1 MLSDTTTKLKN
12 QQQMSFDF
20 SEAERQQQKQ
30 QTEKQ
35 NKYSEDFKKLLEKIN
50 KSLVPL
56 KEIAKPTGGATRS
69 FRAGQVVGGVR
80 KRVQGVKDVFKTDRA
95 DKDKNLFQLGGGAL
109 KKQANTFI
117 GIVFGDLLAQF
128 DMLKNVVKTI
138 GTYARA
144 TINTFKDAG
153 RLLMKI
159 PFISKRIKKIGEKI
173 PFLKKMGGKKS
184 GGTDEQLSFD
194 YAGGDGTGTTKK
206 KKSKPSQSGIK
217 GEEQQ
222 REGSLW
228 RKAVIFYLRS
238 INKKLKKLLKMGLG
252 KGKDGGLLGGLGG
265 GLGGLLGQ
273 LAMMLMPGSLLRFAG
288 RAAGLGIARRVLGAP
303 LRAKRLRNSRFGRFA
318 RRFRPG
324 KKPSWRPFSATSRDR
339 LRRLKNSKRP
349 GLFGRMF
356 GRKPV
361 PAGAATKLPLMQR
374 AGLGVRGILAGA
386 GTKAGGI
393 LNAVKGSRFAAP
405 LLALGAGGLG
415 GLASKMPAL
424 GGVGRGLGTVGRGLG
439 TAAKFGGRVLAPLAG
454 AASLGMGAFRG
465 AESIKGLLSGDMNTG
480 QALANFVA
488 GIGLVNPGDLNAR
501 KAKTLSGEG
510 VLGVRDAT
518 NAIVSG
524 RIFNQ
529 PLSASL
535 SGAKEETKE
544 EKKTREASR
553 DDKAKTRFMQAWKDD
568 LPKWFKASMVPNSW
582 VDGSR
587 KRGVT
592 EEEVTNHVNKIRKI
606 AKEKHNKTLSGMRT
620 GAEKET
626 STVGAEQM
634 SSGVAQV
641 REQGTQA
648 LQNQT
653 LQEQIKDQSMKE
665 NLAGG
670 GTNIVNSNNTTVI
683 GGGGGG
689 GDEGFGSLSDPTRH
703 ADSSYTTLLQK
714 SMVHPMA

>member
-1 MLSDTTTKLKN
+1 
-12 QQQMSFDF
+12 MSFDF

-69 FRAGQVVGGVR
+69 FRAGQAVGGVR

-144 TINTFKDAG
+144 TINTVKDAG

-206 KKSKPSQSGIK
+206 KRSKPSQSGIK

-252 KGKDGGLLGGLGG
+252 KGKDGGLLGGAGGG

-288 RAAGLGIARRVLGAP
+288 RAAGLGIAGRVLGAP

-349 GLFGRMF
+349 GLLRRMF

-361 PAGAATKLPLMQR
+361 PAGAATKLSLMQR

-415 GLASKMPAL
+415 GLASKVPAL
-424 GGVGRGLGTVGRGLG
+424 GGVGRGLG
-439 TAAKFGGRVLAPLAG
+439 TAAKFGGRALAPLAG
-454 AASLGMGAFRG
+454 AASVGMGAFRG
-465 AESIKGLLSGDMNTG
+465 AESIKGLLTGDMNTG

-488 GIGLVNPGDLNAR
+488 GVGLANPGDLNAR
-501 KAKTLSGEG
+501 KAKTLTGGG
-510 VLGVRDAT
+510 VLGLRDTT

-529 PLSASL
+529 SLSASL
-535 SGAKEETKE
+535 TGKKGETKE
-544 EKKTREASR
+544 EKKTREASKI
-553 DDKAKTRFMQAWKDD
+553 DQSKTRFVQTWKNE

-582 VDGSR
+582 FDGSR
-587 KRGVT
+587 KRGIT
-592 EEEVTNHVNKIRKI
+592 EEDITNYVNKIRKI
-606 AKEKHNKTLSGMRT
+606 AKEKFNKTLSGMRT
-620 GAEKET
+620 GVEKET
-626 STVGAEQM
+626 STVSAEQM
-634 SSGVAQV
+634 STGVAQV